1 MISDREIREKEEWK
15 AVAAALKDESD
26 IPPAAQDFTS
36 RCLHAALRGQRPAG
50 LRQLRERRRWLRI
63 AAAAAALC
71 ALTAA
76 GAAAI
81 LGSRGA
87 ALRVAA
93 DSDNTDVSPVA
104 LEAKPESRNPTAKSE
119 SRNPNPAQ
127 AFDDPMPRRSDD
139 LTIRRFD
146 DSTIRRFDDLTIRRF
161 DDLTQGD
168 TMNTTTLRTLAA
180 SAAIA
185 AAGAPLAT
193 SASSAESGRSVMTAA
208 SNSFTL
214 DTRPSPQTL
223 AATIESFSTQPTAF
237 VLSVR

>member
-1 MISDREIREKEEWK
+1 MISDREIREEEEWK

-104 LEAKPESRNPTAKSE
+104 LEAKPESRNP
-119 SRNPNPAQ
+119 NPAQ
-127 AFDDPMPRRSDD
+127 AFDDPMPRR
-139 LTIRRFD
+139 
-146 DSTIRRFDDLTIRRF
+146 FDDLTIRRS

-168 TMNTTTLRTLAA
+168 TMTTTTLRTLAA

-185 AAGAPLAT
+185 AATGAPLAT
-193 SASSAESGRSVMTAA
+193 SASPAGSGGAITAA

>member
-1 MISDREIREKEEWK
+1 MISDREIREEEEWK

-63 AAAAAALC
+63 AAAAAVLC

-104 LEAKPESRNPTAKSE
+104 LEAKPESRNPPAKSE

-139 LTIRRFD
+139 LTIRR
-146 DSTIRRFDDLTIRRF
+146 S

-168 TMNTTTLRTLAA
+168 TMNTTTLRTVAA

-185 AAGAPLAT
+185 AATGAPLAA
-193 SASSAESGRSVMTAA
+193 SASSAESGGSVMTAA

>member
-1 MISDREIREKEEWK
+1 MISDREIREEEEWK

-26 IPPAAQDFTS
+26 IPPASHGFTS

-50 LRQLRERRRWLRI
+50 LRQLRERRCWLRI

-104 LEAKPESRNPTAKSE
+104 LEAKPET
-119 SRNPNPAQ
+119 RNPNPAQ
-127 AFDDPMPRRSDD
+127 AFDDLMPRRS
-139 LTIRRFD
+139 D
-146 DSTIRRFDDLTIRRF
+146 DSTIRRFDDSTIRRF

-185 AAGAPLAT
+185 AATGAPLAT
-193 SASSAESGRSVMTAA
+193 SASSAESGGSVMTAA